1 MKPFNFRISSADF
14 DNLHRHLFPGDGDEH
29 GAVLLAGISES
40 SRETR
45 FLVRQVLLAKDG
57 VDYVPGRLGYRML
70 TADFVAKASHMAAKE
85 RLCYFAVHCH
95 GGRDSVSFSNTDLA
109 SHQRGYPAL
118 LDITGGGPVG
128 ALVFAENAVAG
139 EIWTRSGTRPLDGMT
154 VVGLNLQQL
163 FPSPPHQVASLDVMF
178 HRQSLIFGEVGQQRL
193 AKAKVGIIGLGGV
206 GSLVNE
212 VLSRVGVGEIVA
224 VDPEKLEPSNRSRVI
239 GSRRLDSQAWLVN
252 SKWLG
257 LKRFGEWLAKPKVD
271 IARRVAREANH
282 AVRYHAIHGDIVD
295 QETALKLADVDYLFL
310 CADTMQSRLVFNAL
324 VHQYLIPGIQIG
336 SKVMVNEG
344 GTVGDVFSVSRTV
357 LPLVGGGCLLC
368 NQLIDAGK
376 LQEEAISEN
385 ERKRQAYVKDVKAPS
400 VITLNAVGA
409 AQGMNDFLMGF
420 QGMFQS
426 SAQLGYRQHFARER
440 HWARVGLTHYE
451 NCLHCG
457 LASSSIFGRGDRVP
471 LPCR

>member
-1 MKPFNFRISSADF
+1 MKPFRFRISSADF
-14 DNLHRHLFPGDGDEH
+14 DKLHRHLFPGDGDEH

-57 VDYVPGRLGYRML
+57 VDYVPGRRGYRML

-95 GGRDSVSFSNTDLA
+95 GGRDSVSFSDTDLA

-118 LDITGGGPVG
+118 LDITCGGPVG

-139 EIWTRSGTRPLDGMT
+139 EIWTRNGTRPLDSMT
-154 VVGLNLQQL
+154 VVGLNLREL
-163 FPSPPHQVASLDVMF
+163 FPAPPRQVSALDVMF
-178 HRQSLIFGEVGQQRL
+178 HRQSLVFGEVGQQRL

-212 VLSRVGVGEIVA
+212 VLARVGVGEIVA
-224 VDPEKLEPSNRSRVI
+224 VDPEKLEPSNRSRVV
-239 GSRRLDSQAWLVN
+239 GSRRWDSQDWLVN
-252 SKWLG
+252 SKWPA
-257 LKRFGEWLAKPKVD
+257 LKRIGEWLAKPKVEV
-271 IARRVAREANH
+271 ARRVAREANH
-282 AVRYHAIHGDIVD
+282 AIRYQAIRGDIVD
-295 QETALKLADVDYLFL
+295 RATALKMADVDYLFL

-324 VHQYLIPGIQIG
+324 VHQYLIPGVQIG
-336 SKVMVNEG
+336 SKVMVDEC
-344 GTVGDVFSVSRTV
+344 GTVGDVFSVSRMI
-357 LPLVGGGCLLC
+357 LPFGGGGCLLC

-376 LQEEAISEN
+376 LQDEAISEE

-400 VITLNAVGA
+400 VITLNTVGA
-409 AQGMNDFLMGF
+409 AQAVNDFLMGF
-420 QGMFQS
+420 QGMFQP

-440 HWARVGLTHYE
+440 HWAKVGLTHHE

-457 LASSSIFGRGDRVP
+457 LASSSVFGRGDRVP

>member
-1 MKPFNFRISSADF
+1 MKHSRFRISSADF
-14 DNLHRHLFPGDGDEH
+14 DKLHRHLFPGDGDEH

-57 VDYVPGRLGYRML
+57 VDYVPGRRGYRML

-85 RLCYFAVHCH
+85 HLCYFAVHCH
-95 GGRDSVSFSNTDLA
+95 GGRDSVSFSDTDLA

-118 LDITGGGPVG
+118 LDITCGGPVG

-139 EIWTRSGTRPLDGMT
+139 EIWTRSGTHPIDSMT
-154 VVGLNLQQL
+154 VVGLNLQEL
-163 FPSPPHQVASLDVMF
+163 FPAPPCLVAALDVMF
-178 HRQSLIFGEVGQQRL
+178 HRQFLVFGEVGQQRL

-212 VLSRVGVGEIVA
+212 VLARVGVGEIVA
-224 VDPEKLEPSNRSRVI
+224 VDPDKLEPSNRSRVV
-239 GSRRLDSQAWLVN
+239 GSRRWDSADWLVN
-252 SKWLG
+252 SKWCA
-257 LKRFGEWLAKPKVD
+257 LKRIGEWLAKPKVEV
-271 IARRVAREANH
+271 ARRVAREANH
-282 AVRYHAIHGDIVD
+282 AVRFQAIRGDIVD
-295 QETALKLADVDYLFL
+295 RETALKMADVDYLFL

-324 VHQYLIPGIQIG
+324 VHQYLIPGVQIG
-336 SKVMVNEG
+336 SKVMVNDG
-344 GTVGDVFSVSRTV
+344 GIVGDVFSVSRMI
-357 LPLVGGGCLLC
+357 LPFGGGGCLFC

-376 LQEEAISEN
+376 LQDEAISEE

-409 AQGMNDFLMGF
+409 AQGVNDFLMSL
-420 QGMFQS
+420 QGMFQP
-426 SAQLGYRQHFARER
+426 SAQPGYRQHFARER
-440 HWARVGLTHYE
+440 HWAKVGLTHIGS
-451 NCLHCG
+451 CMHCG
-457 LASSSIFGRGDRVP
+457 VHAGSVFGKGDRAS